1 MLDVVHVK
9 ILNFLELKSAIFTV
23 TRLLKHQ
30 ADLGFAFLAVRLNIP
45 TSSLL
50 TNSLLGIT
58 LDDIPLVVPDNIF
71 TDEEHAAW
79 EVGNTNLP

>member
-1 MLDVVHVK
+1 
-9 ILNFLELKSAIFTV
+9 LKNAIFTV

-30 ADLGFAFLAVRLNIP
+30 ADFDDLGFVFLAVRLNIP
-45 TSSLL
+45 TSSPL

-79 EVGNTNLP
+79 EVGNANLP